1 MKEPTNISLL
11 GPLEVLD
18 YFDSQTRHLPRPTTP
33 LEAWDIIMAHPQP
46 VLKWAFRIRDMISAR
61 FGVQKIGGFSGK
73 PTGAI
78 KVGDR
83 LDFFTVE
90 GVSADALI
98 LTARDRHLD
107 VMTCVSVAGA
117 AITITSS
124 VITHNGFGRAYM
136 LPVGPAHR
144 LIVRGMLRCLER
156 ELLARETSN
165 RVDL

>member
-1 MKEPTNISLL
+1 MKAPTNITML
-11 GPLEVLD
+11 GPIKALD
-18 YFDSQTRHLPRPTTP
+18 YYDSQTRHLPHPTTP
-33 LEAWDIIMAHPQP
+33 LEAWDMIMAHPQP
-46 VLKWAFRIRDMISAR
+46 VLKWAFRVRDMISAQ
-61 FGVQKIGGFSGK
+61 FGIQKIGGFSGK

-83 LDFFTVE
+83 LDFFVVE
-90 GVSADALI
+90 GISTDALI

-107 VMTCVSVAGA
+107 VMTCVSATGA

-144 LIVRGMLRCLER
+144 LIVRGILRRLER
-156 ELLARETSN
+156 ALLARETISGT
-165 RVDL
+165 DL